1 MPFYLRTMKTV
12 KHKIIS
18 AKNTF
23 AVIFVFTIM
32 VFVGVLGTLIVS
44 SVQDV
49 FAAINKQINYQGK
62 LTNNAG
68 AAVADGAYNMEF
80 KLYTVSSGGS
90 PLWTETRTSGDQV
103 QVTNGLFSVLL
114 GEVTSLSGVD
124 FNQTL
129 YLGVNIGGTST
140 PVWDGEMTPRKKL
153 GVVPAAIVAETLE
166 GLYASQFFRNDITNA
181 TSSAQAFLRV
191 QQSGTGAIA
200 EFIGS
205 ASTTVFTIA
214 SDGNVGIGTTTPAA
228 RLQVAGLTEQFRVG
242 YDASTYYTTTVGATG
257 GVTFDA
263 VGTGAGF
270 TFSDSVNVNNALT
283 VTGVANFAN
292 GSSTAPSI
300 TFASDIDTGIY
311 RGGANNLRMVTGG
324 ADRLTIDASGNVG
337 IGTTSPSAR
346 LHIAGASQRI
356 FIGNPVNTDSFDL
369 LYSAGAYPGF
379 RQEVQRPSGGAAFNL
394 FTLYASKTG
403 AVGNSLWGG
412 IGVRGTFGTLGV
424 NETPSVDYMYFGT
437 ETTFGFSNHTFRL
450 YSNKNAY
457 FDGNVGIGNTSPS
470 SKLSINVTS
479 GGQLGTS
486 TPNGIVINDTS
497 AGSSWD
503 TVNPFAVLDFS
514 TFDTSSGAGAGA
526 RGRIGLVMTNLTG
539 SRSRLG
545 FFTESGTAGTF
556 AERMTIL
563 GNETGAAG
571 NVGIGTTT
579 PAARLH
585 VEGLTQQLRIGYDA
599 SDYLSTTVSSDGT
612 VGFTAVGTAP
622 KFNFMGG
629 NVGIGTTTP
638 TGTLHIFSASAGT
651 YTPNAAADDLIIE
664 NNGSGGITLVTP
676 DASTSNIN
684 FGSPSRQ
691 AGGQISWNQS
701 SALFTIGANNAGG
714 QVRILSNNAVE
725 AMRITSEGNVGIGTT
740 SPITTLH
747 VRGVG
752 GTNPFRISS
761 STNVSLF
768 EVLQNGNVGIG
779 TSTPSSPLAI
789 NLAAEAYTGT
799 GLYVFGSGS
808 ESPKLT
814 LQNTGTGGRTYK
826 ILSTNNSSAFG
837 AGALVFADAASGARM
852 VIGSTGLVGIG
863 TTTPSHTLT
872 VAGDINL
879 TGALRRD
886 GNGGVSGMVLQSTG
900 TGVQWVATSSLGI
913 IGGGSSDGVFTI
925 GTGVIFNATSSDKMG
940 IGTTSPLATLD
951 VYGDVLVSGANR
963 YLNFGTTT
971 GSEGYGIRDNNGA
984 VEFKNLAGNWQTVS
998 SFTSTSSPNGANGT
1012 LQFNDAGSFSGD
1024 ESLVWD
1030 NTNNRLGIGT
1040 SSPAEAL
1047 HVAGNILVGKR
1058 TDATGVW
1065 TLRTPSTP
1073 GKFDLAGT
1081 ESISA
1086 ITAMA
1091 VYNGS
1096 LYAGTRQAGSAEVYR
1111 YNGGTS
1117 WTKVSNPLP
1126 GTIAEDAGATSA
1138 IDAVSSMAV
1147 YNGMLYIGTAKTGG
1161 AEVYQYNGNST
1172 WTLISSSTAGV
1183 IGGNATTT
1191 AIDSISAMTV
1201 HNGQLI
1207 IGTSKS
1213 AQAELYRYDIGQN
1226 INAQQR
1232 WFKLT
1237 SANAGTIGSQ
1247 TAVNGVTALLSHNGY
1262 LYLGLSKLNAITIL
1276 RMDAPMPTNT
1286 FTTINPSPGNF
1297 GTIAANQDNI
1307 RTLAIFNGSLFVG
1320 VDDGAGVNVA
1330 RVVRWNG
1337 NYTAGT
1343 TWGLVSSTS
1352 AGVIAEDAG
1361 SQSGIDRIMSM
1372 TVYKNDLYIG
1382 TADSTGIG
1390 QVYKYDGGTTW
1401 TLVSSSTAGVIPT
1414 TGTGHNSGISGVT
1427 AMAVYNDDLWIG
1439 TEEAA
1444 SAEVYSYNLVE
1455 GESNKI
1461 LFEADSDN
1469 AESVQNNLRNYGAIQ
1484 FQGEE
1489 SGRNVTGN
1497 MNTGVFVFS
1506 HGINTVVGAY
1516 DLAEDYPTRDDTLT
1530 PGDLVSLDTREKGFV
1545 RKAQGRN
1552 DRDIIGIYSVDPAL
1566 RLSQK
1571 DSHID
1576 GARAVPIALA
1586 GRVPVTVTLEN
1597 GPIKIGDYLTSSMEP
1612 GKAAKAN
1619 KPGRVI
1625 GRALGNYSGLEGE
1638 EPKVTVFLGLESID
1652 WNDIQVA
1659 QVEIEELNEESV
1671 AGDKNAIVEFVDTVN
1686 EAAEGLVFALLN
1698 RADNVAVVITNQFTA
1713 LFASIQELF
1722 VRTLAILPGGS
1733 FTVPSGE
1740 NQISGTAIMPAGAT
1754 DVLIPNEQVDEQSI
1768 IYVSPTS
1775 AIDAPMFIGKK
1786 VAGKGFHVRLKEPFN
1801 EDITF
1806 DWFFIKTYIPKNKN
1820 GNEVN
1825 TIVEQEDGEGTQN
1838 GTTTITIVSPD
1849 AAGVSSQADTV
1860 PVDDVSSSDSNIEDG
1875 VITSEGQATSS
1886 EDLEDA
1892 NNIESGD
1899 SGSQTDSVSKSI
1911 SEPTSAPE
1919 PILEP
1924 VSEPIIEKVVESAPI
1939 PPPEP
1944 VPLSAPTE

>member
-1 MPFYLRTMKTV
+1 
-12 KHKIIS
+12 
-18 AKNTF
+18 
-23 AVIFVFTIM
+23 
-32 VFVGVLGTLIVS
+32 
-44 SVQDV
+44 
-49 FAAINKQINYQGK
+49 
-62 LTNNAG
+62 
-68 AAVADGAYNMEF
+68 
-80 KLYTVSSGGS
+80 
-90 PLWTETRTSGDQV
+90 
-103 QVTNGLFSVLL
+103 
-114 GEVTSLSGVD
+114 
-124 FNQTL
+124 
-129 YLGVNIGGTST
+129 
-140 PVWDGEMTPRKKL
+140 MTPRKKL

-214 SDGNVGIGTTTPAA
+214 SGGNVGIGTTTPAA

-324 ADRLTIDASGNVG
+324 ADRITIDASGNVG

-356 FIGNPVNTDSFDL
+356 FIGNPVNTDYFDL

-379 RQEVQRPSGGAAFNL
+379 RQEIQRSNGGAAFAL
-394 FTLYASKTG
+394 FQAFASKTG
-403 AVGNSLWGG
+403 AVGNAYWGG
-412 IGVRGTFGTLGV
+412 IGMLGNFGTAGV
-424 NETPSVDYMYFGT
+424 DEDPTVSYMYFGT
-437 ETTFGFSNHTFRL
+437 ESTLSITNNTFRL
-450 YSNKNAY
+450 YPNKNAY

-725 AMRITSEGNVGIGTT
+725 AMRITSEGNVGIGTST
-740 SPITTLH
+740 PVTRLDL
-747 VRGVG
+747 G
-752 GTNPFRISS
+752 GNLATNSQFKAGTFEIQGFALNDGSFLDNMYWNSGWKYRASGFGGAVTFNNGRILFRTAPSGAAGGSATVTDRLVIA
-761 STNVSLF
+761 N
-768 EVLQNGNVGIG
+768 NGNVGIND
-779 TSTPSSPLAI
+779 SDPI
-789 NLAAEAYTGT
+789 
-799 GLYVFGSGS
+799 
-808 ESPKLT
+808 LT
-814 LQNTGTGGRTYK
+814 LELSENGTLGRNNQYFTFNDTGGTINARFNAFDFNDYGD
-826 ILSTNNSSAFG
+826 NNTFRISLASDIVNFSLG
-837 AGALVFADAASGARM
+837 AGYTFDNR
-852 VIGSTGLVGIG
+852 VGIG

-1320 VDDGAGVNVA
+1320 VDDGVGVNVA

-1860 PVDDVSSSDSNIEDG
+1860 PVDEVSSSDSNIEDG

-1911 SEPTSAPE
+1911 SESTSAPE

-1939 PPPEP
+1939 LPPEP